1 MTLRPVGV
9 NMATGGIA
17 MIGHFIHGHGP
28 ERALVLHGWFGDSRV
43 YEPML
48 TALDESRFSLA
59 FMDHRGYGQ
68 SKQLGGPFNIATI
81 ASDAVAL
88 ADHLGWNTFNLVG
101 HSMGGKAA
109 LRLAADCMQR
119 VRKVL
124 AITPVWA
131 GRVPFDDRAL
141 AMFRGAVQDVRLRE
155 AIIGDT
161 AGGREPAV
169 WARNLAAQSVRVSL
183 QEAFGGYLES
193 WALSDFAANV
203 HGLPMPTRV
212 VVGAHDSSI
221 TRDVVSVTW
230 LANLPKASLD
240 VLPECGHYPMLQ
252 TPLALARVFE
262 SFLLNDAGEAT

>member
-1 MTLRPVGV
+1 
-9 NMATGGIA
+9 

-28 ERALVLHGWFGDSRV
+28 ERALVLHGWFGDWRV
-43 YEPML
+43 FEPML
-48 TALDESRFSLA
+48 SALDESRFSFA
-59 FMDHRGYGQ
+59 FMDYRGYGQ
-68 SKQLGGPFNIATI
+68 SKGIGGPFDIPTI
-81 ASDAVAL
+81 ASDALAL
-88 ADHLGWNTFNLVG
+88 ADHLAWDTFNLVG

-109 LRLAADCMQR
+109 LRLAADHPR
-119 VRKVL
+119 RIRKIL

-131 GRVPFDDRAL
+131 GGVPFNDQTL

-169 WARNLAAQSVRVSL
+169 WARNLAAQSFRVSL

-193 WALSDFAANV
+193 WALSDFAADV
-203 HGLPMPTRV
+203 HGLPIPTRV

-230 LANLPKASLD
+230 LAHLSKASLD
-240 VLPECGHYPMLQ
+240 ILPECGHYPMLQ

-262 SFLLNDAGEAT
+262 SFLLSDVREAT

>member
-1 MTLRPVGV
+1 MS
-9 NMATGGIA
+9 AAIDTGKQGSA

-28 ERALVLHGWFGDSRV
+28 EQVLVLHGWFGDWRV
-43 YEPML
+43 FEPML
-48 TALDESRFSLA
+48 AALDESRFSFV
-59 FMDHRGYGQ
+59 FMDNRGYGQ
-68 SKQLGGPFNIATI
+68 SKALGGPFDIPTV

-88 ADHLGWNTFNLVG
+88 ADHLGWDTFDLVG

-109 LRLAADCMQR
+109 LRLAADHSRR
-119 VRKVL
+119 VRKIL

-131 GRVPFDDRAL
+131 GKVPFDDQSL
-141 AMFRGAVQDVRLRE
+141 AMFRGAVEDVRSRE

-169 WARNLAAQSVRVSL
+169 WARNLAARSFQVSQ

-193 WALSDFAANV
+193 WALSDFAADV
-203 HGLPMPTRV
+203 RGLPIRTRV

-221 TRDVVSVTW
+221 TREVVSATW
-230 LANLPKASLD
+230 LANLSKASLD

-262 SFLLNDAGEAT
+262 SFLLSDAGEAT

>member
-1 MTLRPVGV
+1 
-9 NMATGGIA
+9 

-28 ERALVLHGWFGDSRV
+28 EHALVLHGWFGDSRV
-43 YEPML
+43 FEPML
-48 TALDESRFSLA
+48 SALDESRFSFA
-59 FMDHRGYGQ
+59 FMDYRGYGQ
-68 SKQLGGPFNIATI
+68 SKSLGGPFDIHTI

-88 ADHLGWNTFNLVG
+88 ADHLKWDTFNLVG

-109 LRLAADCMQR
+109 LRLAADHPRR
-119 VRKVL
+119 VRKIL

-131 GRVPFDDRAL
+131 GRVPFADQSL

-169 WARNLAAQSVRVSL
+169 WARNLAAQSFRVSL
-183 QEAFGGYLES
+183 QEAFGAYLES
-193 WALSDFAANV
+193 WAMSDFAADV
-203 HGLPMPTRV
+203 HGLPIPTRV

-230 LANLPKASLD
+230 LANLSKASLD

-262 SFLLNDAGEAT
+262 SFLLSDAGEAT

>member
-1 MTLRPVGV
+1 
-9 NMATGGIA
+9 

-28 ERALVLHGWFGDSRV
+28 EHALVLHGWFGDSRV
-43 YEPML
+43 FEPML
-48 TALDESRFSLA
+48 SALDESRFSFA
-59 FMDHRGYGQ
+59 FMDYRGYGQ
-68 SKQLGGPFNIATI
+68 SKSLGGPFDIPTI

-88 ADHLGWNTFNLVG
+88 ADHLKWDTFNLVG

-109 LRLAADCMQR
+109 LQLAADHPRR
-119 VRKVL
+119 VRKIL

-131 GRVPFDDRAL
+131 GRVPFADQSL

-169 WARNLAAQSVRVSL
+169 WARNLAAQSFRVSL
-183 QEAFGGYLES
+183 QEAFGAYLES
-193 WALSDFAANV
+193 WAMSDFAADV
-203 HGLPMPTRV
+203 HGLPIPTRV

-230 LANLPKASLD
+230 LANLSKASLD

-262 SFLLNDAGEAT
+262 SFLLSDAGEAT